1 MDSKYCAY
9 IKILWIFSYC
19 LIYSFLKKYLTSLIK
34 KQWGQ
39 NLIKFQGVKLP
50 GGVELNGRQIY
61 DDAVKELQDIK
72 DRMLLEYEEP
82 PLDLIG

>member
-1 MDSKYCAY
+1 MDPANYAGVY
-9 IKILWIFSYC
+9 ND
-19 LIYSFLKKYLTSLIK
+19 SFLKKIFTSRVK

-50 GGVELNGRQIY
+50 GGIELNGRQIY
-61 DDAVKELQDIK
+61 EDAVMELQQIEDK
-72 DRMLLEYEEP
+72 MLSTYEIP